1 MATEM
6 ELIIQ
11 ALGIAISKRQKHLN
25 RLERLVA
32 LAETDYEQMM
42 ICKSIART
50 HNKVRQFT
58 NLKLKLEIK

>member
-25 RLERLVA
+25 RLERL
-32 LAETDYEQMM
+32 LLLTSTDYEQMVT
-42 ICKSIART
+42 CRSIGRT

-58 NLKLKLEIK
+58 NLKLKLETK